1 MRFIFFE
8 FINSVYSFLSIIL
21 RQKRNRY
28 CSCTGLQFGTSAAF
42 LCNGFW
48 NGLPRHPGIISNC
61 PCFPWQHTLMDS
73 ATTHEQTMP
82 PHRQFGFVYGIL
94 LFYGCQEP
102 PQNVTIPLS
111 PHHNLLPLLCHLPS
125 RQRRQTRFCKGSL
138 AFCPRQ
144 PPPFGCFRHT
154 DWRLIFPL
162 HASAAIFC
170 CFYSKC
176 TETAL
181 ADSHAFTVEAGFSFS
196 LL

>member
-1 MRFIFFE
+1 
-8 FINSVYSFLSIIL
+8 
-21 RQKRNRY
+21 
-28 CSCTGLQFGTSAAF
+28 
-42 LCNGFW
+42 
-48 NGLPRHPGIISNC
+48 
-61 PCFPWQHTLMDS
+61 MDS

-196 LL
+196 LIYELIFVHFVYDFTNLLYSYVRFLAKFFYFFYAKYTKPCFCKMGNPILCILYKKWEDFHIKCRNYN